1 MVTYSRISKASITLS
16 SVGSFTIIM
25 IQLIRILSKI
35 MRSKYWL
42 LITRIQNLRNGF
54 HGENINS
61 DLVAVNRNIVNLENF
76 FAIVTNDWKRK
87 LQNNYVTCCSTYIS
101 NFVFKTVVMMR
112 TTQSNLTFS
121 VRDVAL
127 TADLLYFFLARMR
140 SMVYLS

>member
-76 FAIVTNDWKRK
+76 FAIVTND
-87 LQNNYVTCCSTYIS
+87 
-101 NFVFKTVVMMR
+101 
-112 TTQSNLTFS
+112 
-121 VRDVAL
+121 
-127 TADLLYFFLARMR
+127 
-140 SMVYLS
+140 